1 MKHKR
6 MKLFFSPEQNYFK
19 ADGGRGR
26 GLGGPPGSA
35 VSMSDYTGSTIQSFC
50 HWVNTIRIDFSLLKA
65 DEK

>member
-26 GLGGPPGSA
+26 GLGAPPPGAATDTNKSN
-35 VSMSDYTGSTIQSFC
+35 G
-50 HWVNTIRIDFSLLKA
+50 
-65 DEK
+65 